1 MCGRKTLTMSK
12 KAIIEELM
20 VDEWQVEAYK
30 PSYNIAPS
38 QNSLV
43 LVQEK
48 GSNIVRNMKWGLIPA
63 WSKNEL
69 YGSKMINARL
79 ETVTAKP
86 SFKNLIPKNRCVVLS
101 DGYYEWKQ
109 GGCRKVPFFIQRKG
123 GGLMFF
129 AGLWTTWSMS
139 SKRIFTYT
147 ILTTRAQKGISEIH
161 DRMPVLFDKSKA
173 EMWMNLDYQ
182 FSEMERELTE
192 NKEVLNYYQVSDF
205 VNKPNNNSAAC
216 IFPFKAPTDLNL
228 FDDNK

>member
-12 KAIIEELM
+12 KAIVEELM
-20 VDEWQVEAYK
+20 VDEWQVKDYT
-30 PSYNIAPS
+30 PSYNIAPT
-38 QNSLV
+38 QHSLV
-43 LVQEK
+43 LVKER
-48 GSNIVRNMKWGLIPA
+48 GYNIVKSMRWGLIPV
-63 WSKNEL
+63 WSKSEL

-79 ETVTAKP
+79 ETVTTKP
-86 SFKNLIPKNRCVVLS
+86 SFKNLIPKNRCIVLS
-101 DGYYEWKQ
+101 NGYYEWKQ
-109 GGCRKVPFFIQRKG
+109 ISGKKVPFFIQRKG

-139 SKRIFTYT
+139 SKRVFTYT
-147 ILTTRAQKGISEIH
+147 ILTTKAQKGISAIH

-173 EMWMNLDYQ
+173 EMWINLDNQ

-216 IFPFKAPTDLNL
+216 ITQFKDHTKLNL
-228 FDDNK
+228 FEDD

>member
-1 MCGRKTLTMSK
+1 MCGRKTLSMSK
-12 KAIIEELM
+12 REIIEQLM
-20 VDEWQVEAYK
+20 VDEWQVEDYT
-30 PSYNIAPS
+30 PNYNIAPT
-38 QNSLV
+38 QNSVV
-43 LVQEK
+43 LVQE
-48 GSNIVRNMKWGLIPA
+48 GGCNIVRSMGWGLIPA

-69 YGSKMINARL
+69 YGSKMINART
-79 ETVTAKP
+79 ETITTKP

-101 DGYYEWKQ
+101 DGYYEWKKS
-109 GGCRKVPFFIQRKG
+109 GGKRVPFFIQRKG

-147 ILTTRAQKGISEIH
+147 ILTTRAQKGISAIH

-173 EMWMNLDYQ
+173 EMWINLDNQ
-182 FSEMERELTE
+182 FSEVDQELTE

-216 IFPFKAPTDLNL
+216 ITQFKDHTKLNL
-228 FDDNK
+228 FEDD

>member
-12 KAIIEELM
+12 KAIVEELM
-20 VDEWQVEAYK
+20 VDEWQVKDYT
-30 PSYNIAPS
+30 PSYNVAPT

-43 LVQEK
+43 LVKER
-48 GSNIVRNMKWGLIPA
+48 GYNIVRSMRWGLIPA
-63 WSKNEL
+63 WSNNEL

-79 ETVTAKP
+79 ETVTTKP
-86 SFKNLIPKNRCVVLS
+86 SFKNLIPKNRCIVLS
-101 DGYYEWKQ
+101 NGYYEWKQ
-109 GGCRKVPFFIQRKG
+109 ISGKKVPFFIQRKG

-147 ILTTRAQKGISEIH
+147 ILTTKSQKGISAIH

-173 EMWMNLDYQ
+173 EMWINLDNQ

-192 NKEVLNYYQVSDF
+192 NKEVLNYYKVSDF

-216 IFPFKAPTDLNL
+216 ITQFKDHTKLNL
-228 FDDNK
+228 FEDD

>member
-20 VDEWQVEAYK
+20 VDEWQVEDYA
-30 PSYNIAPS
+30 PSYNIAPT

-48 GSNIVRNMKWGLIPA
+48 GSKIVRSMKWGLIPA

-69 YGSKMINARL
+69 YGSKMINARI
-79 ETVTAKP
+79 ETVTTKP
-86 SFKNLIPKNRCVVLS
+86 SFKSLIPKYRCIILS

-109 GGCRKVPFFIQRKG
+109 SGGRKVPFFIQKEDG
-123 GGLMFF
+123 ALMLF

-139 SKRIFTYT
+139 SKKVFTYT
-147 ILTTRAQKGISEIH
+147 ILTTKAQENISAIH
-161 DRMPVLFDKSKA
+161 DRMPALIDKSKA
-173 EMWMNLDYQ
+173 EMWINLDNK
-182 FSEMERELTE
+182 FSEVERELTE

-205 VNKPNNNSAAC
+205 VNKPSNNSVAC
-216 IFPFKAPTDLNL
+216 ISPFKAPTDLNL
-228 FDDNK
+228 FDDN